1 MASFSSCDISSVV
14 LSETDIPGAS
24 LKGRTPSVLKNDE
37 LKFWLKCRGD
47 SLKGLRTKAQL
58 VKQ

>member
-24 LKGRTPSVLKNDE
+24 LEGRTPSVLKNDE
-37 LKFWLKCRGD
+37 LKFWLKYRGD

-58 VKQ
+58 VKR